1 MINIKQ
7 FLNSLDNFYDKSEIY
22 EINGWVR
29 TLRTSSNELSF
40 CNINDGSNV
49 NGLQIVI
56 SLKEI

>member
-7 FLNSLDNFYDKSEIY
+7 FLNNLDEVYNKSENY
-22 EINGWVR
+22 EVNGWVR

-49 NGLQIVI
+49 NGLK
-56 SLKEI
+56 L

>member
-29 TLRTSSNELSF
+29 TLQHLVMNYHF
-40 CNINDGSNV
+40 
-49 NGLQIVI
+49 VI
-56 SLKEI
+56 LMMVVM